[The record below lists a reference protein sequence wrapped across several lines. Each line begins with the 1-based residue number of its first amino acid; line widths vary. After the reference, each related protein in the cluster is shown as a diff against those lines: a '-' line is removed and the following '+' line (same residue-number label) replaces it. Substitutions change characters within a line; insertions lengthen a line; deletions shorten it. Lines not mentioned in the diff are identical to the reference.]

1 MSDPLEQYIN
11 RMQILAASLS
21 SAGRK
26 KVLRRVSRAIQKA
39 RKESIRHNVQP
50 DGSPMTKSKKSR
62 DYLEGYRK
70 LRKNEKITIGREFI
84 YDGPETTH
92 AGEIRRMVTLKTR
105 QTDARYGTELRY
117 WRHTGKYYNRSMFD
131 PDYVHGFATD
141 ESGIGGVS
149 KFDRNYIYVKGKTGR
164 SIKEKLMF
172 RKIHQYRF
180 LKARADAGEAVIGFW
195 GRVGS
200 IAAAHQ
206 YGKDTRPERHLLGFS
221 QTDYRLVEEIISD
234 HLEEHE
240 R

>member
-1 MSDPLEQYIN
+1 MSDPLEQYIK
-11 RMQILAASLS
+11 RMRGLAATLS
-21 SAGRK
+21 GSRRK
-26 KVLRRVSRAIQKA
+26 SILRRVSRAIQKA

-50 DGSPMTKSKKSR
+50 DGSPMAKSKKNR

-84 YDGPETTH
+84 YDGPETIH

-117 WRHTGKYYNRSMFD
+117 WRHTGKWYNRSMFD

-141 ESGIGGVS
+141 RSVGGVS
-149 KFDRNYIYVKGKTGR
+149 KFDRSYIYVKDKTGR
-164 SIKEKLMF
+164 SSLKEKLMF
-172 RKIHQYRF
+172 NKIHQYRF

-221 QTDYRLVEEIISD
+221 QADYRLVEEIISD

-240 R
+240 H